1 MALPQD
7 GGQTVKGVCDE
18 ASGPPLAESCS
29 FCSLTSIL
37 ASLVWD
43 MMGFVAVGYLRA
55 VFLRLVLPVTA
66 CQAWDGGGRDFFLP
80 Q

>member
-1 MALPQD
+1 MALPHD
-7 GGQTVKGVCDE
+7 GGQTVKGVRGE

-29 FCSLTSIL
+29 FCTLTSIL
-37 ASLVWD
+37 VSLVCE
-43 MMGFVAVGYLRA
+43 MMGFIAVGYLRA
-55 VFLRLVLPVTA
+55 VLLLLVLSVTA